1 MPYCAKCGTEIQSD
15 AGFCAKC
22 GAAVSGLDQ
31 PTQSAPAP
39 LGQASPPQTQ
49 AQHVRQK
56 GAARPKSHAW
66 AWIAGGGCLFVAAVC
81 VLLFV
86 VFAAGALSD
95 PMDTVIPQDI
105 EELDSIRPAYEA
117 LDQEDR
123 DLLDR
128 YLMRHLDREVTRAA
142 AAELLGG
149 LGMLGGLLQGEP
161 VSGAVASV
169 EAADE
174 LVGPGIPEGITIGQA
189 IAEQKRYEQGI
200 DR

>member
-15 AGFCAKC
+15 AGFCTKC
-22 GAAVSGLDQ
+22 GGAVSGQGQ
-31 PTQSAPAP
+31 PTQPAPALSAQGP
-39 LGQASPPQTQ
+39 APQ

-81 VLLFV
+81 ILFFV

-128 YLMRHLDREVTRAA
+128 YLMRHLDREMTRVA

-149 LGMLGGLLQGEP
+149 IGMLGGLLQGEP
-161 VSGAVASV
+161 VSGAVAGV

-189 IAEQKRYEQGI
+189 IAEQKRYEQGKN
-200 DR
+200 